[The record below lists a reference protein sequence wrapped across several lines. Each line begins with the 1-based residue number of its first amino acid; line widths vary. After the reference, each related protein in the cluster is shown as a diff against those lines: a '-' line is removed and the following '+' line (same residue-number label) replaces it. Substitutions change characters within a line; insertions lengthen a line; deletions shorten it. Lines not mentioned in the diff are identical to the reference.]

1 MPTIKKLTPEILKN
15 FIVEEKKKIH
25 THADEAIEDAWSGG
39 NDNLVK
45 KIDYIKKLGIQEAKL
60 KQALDKVQKH
70 RLKLKETI
78 LKEL

>member
-1 MPTIKKLTPEILKN
+1 MSTIKKLTPEILKK

-25 THADEAIEDAWSGG
+25 THADETVEDAWSGG

-60 KQALDKVQKH
+60 KQALNKVQKH

>member
-1 MPTIKKLTPEILKN
+1 MSTI
-15 FIVEEKKKIH
+15 
-25 THADEAIEDAWSGG
+25 
-39 NDNLVK
+39 VK

-60 KQALDKVQKH
+60 KQALNKVQKH

>member
-1 MPTIKKLTPEILKN
+1 MPTIKKLTPEILKK

-25 THADEAIEDAWSGG
+25 THADKTVEDAWSGG

-60 KQALDKVQKH
+60 KQALNKVQKH

>member
-1 MPTIKKLTPEILKN
+1 MSKIKKLTPEILKK

-25 THADEAIEDAWSGG
+25 THADETVEDAWAGG
-39 NDNLVK
+39 DNLVQR
-45 KIDYIKKLGIQEAKL
+45 IDYIKKLGIQEAKL
-60 KQALDKVQKH
+60 KEALNKIQKH

>member
-1 MPTIKKLTPEILKN
+1 MSKIKKPTPEILKK

-25 THADEAIEDAWSGG
+25 THADETVEDAWAGG
-39 NDNLVK
+39 DNLVQR
-45 KIDYIKKLGIQEAKL
+45 IDYIKKLGIQEAKL
-60 KQALDKVQKH
+60 KEALNKIQKH

>member
-1 MPTIKKLTPEILKN
+1 MSKIKKLTPEILKK

-25 THADEAIEDAWSGG
+25 THADETVEDAWAGG
-39 NDNLVK
+39 KDNLVK
-45 KIDYIKKLGIQEAKL
+45 RIDYIKKLGIQEAKL
-60 KQALDKVQKH
+60 KEALDKVQKH